1 MSDRTEG
8 IAFSIE
14 GLRRDA
20 DEIEACG
27 GGNEAA
33 HMRWAA
39 ARIADLEGWRTVALS
54 NQAAAQSHCARV
66 AELEAALSRCMI
78 GGNHLA
84 VWLPEPCPPVETEP
98 LDALEQIGAG
108 AKYDM
113 WCCWRAIMQA
123 RAALGITSAE

>member
-1 MSDRTEG
+1 MSDRIEG

-39 ARIADLEGWRTVALS
+39 ARIAELEAEVARLRAYGDPAFYVC
-54 NQAAAQSHCARV
+54 AAAQWEKATAR
-66 AELEAALSRCMI
+66 AKRETEYWKRAAQAANKRALSDDATIRS
-78 GGNHLA
+78 LRKK
-84 VWLPEPCPPVETEP
+84 
-98 LDALEQIGAG
+98 LD
-108 AKYDM
+108 
-113 WCCWRAIMQA
+113 
-123 RAALGITSAE
+123 AALGITSAE

>member
-1 MSDRTEG
+1 MSDLIEG

-39 ARIADLEGWRTVALS
+39 ARIA
-54 NQAAAQSHCARV
+54 
-66 AELEAALSRCMI
+66 ELEAEVARLREALSLIAVMGFDENDKVARRI
-78 GGNHLA
+78 GELA
-84 VWLPEPCPPVETEP
+84 VL
-98 LDALEQIGAG
+98 
-108 AKYDM
+108 
-113 WCCWRAIMQA
+113 QA
-123 RAALGITSAE
+123 RAALGVTSAE